1 MNTLRLSEATL
12 EELSFHN
19 SHHLTTQ
26 GKLITNLR
34 NLASTAYHAMLKTRF
49 VADAMKRPFK
59 NAEYY
64 SNAIKE
70 SLTLYVCQLQKLGDD
85 NASVSTIAQPYVVQ
99 ENKTD
104 WKQPIREL
112 IALHTEIKHQI
123 LSIFVQYKES
133 DFPETF
139 KFLRQ
144 QLFLHEEQL
153 WDFRMKLEN

>member
-1 MNTLRLSEATL
+1 M
-12 EELSFHN
+12 
-19 SHHLTTQ
+19 Q
-26 GKLITNLR
+26 
-34 NLASTAYHAMLKTRF
+34 KTRF

-70 SLTLYVCQLQKLGDD
+70 SLTLYVGQLQNLGDD
-85 NASVSTIAQPYVVQ
+85 SASMSAIVQPYVVQ

-112 IALHTEIKHQI
+112 IALHTEIKNQI
-123 LSIFVQYKES
+123 LNIFVQYKES
-133 DFPETF
+133 DFPDTF

-144 QLFLHEEQL
+144 QLSLHEEQL
-153 WDFRMKLEN
+153 WDFRMQLEN

>member
-1 MNTLRLSEATL
+1 MNTFRLSEASLARLTVH
-12 EELSFHN
+12 SN
-19 SHHLTTQ
+19 HHLTQ
-26 GKLITNLR
+26 GQLITKLR
-34 NLASTAYHAMLKTRF
+34 NLAGTAYHAMQKTRF

-70 SLTLYVCQLQKLGDD
+70 SLTLYVGQLQNLGDD
-85 NASVSTIAQPYVVQ
+85 SASMSAIVQPYVVQ

-112 IALHTEIKHQI
+112 IALHTEIKNQI
-123 LSIFVQYKES
+123 LNIFVQYKES

-144 QLFLHEEQL
+144 QLSLHEEQL
-153 WDFRMKLEN
+153 WDFRMQLEN